1 MTKYS
6 ISSPAFT
13 INGIKKKA
21 KRIKREQNVAHC
33 EALNIAAK
41 ISGYHGYQ
49 HALRTLQKIDI
60 DGGSIQENSSRKPAT
75 INEGEVTA
83 LYEDLIAADGCVTP
97 GLPRNV

>member
-21 KRIKREQNVAHC
+21 KRIKREQNVVYC
-33 EALNIAAK
+33 EASNIAAK

-49 HALRTLQKIDI
+49 HALRTLQKNDV
-60 DGGSIQENSSRKPAT
+60 DGESIQENSSRKPAT

-83 LYEDLIAADGCVTP
+83 LNEDLIVADGCVIP
-97 GLPRNV
+97 SLLRKI